1 MSHTMKVIMAF
12 ATCVVA
18 ALLSGCRQQGE
29 QATPPPPMVT
39 VSRPIQQTVTDYAE
53 FTGTTEAVESVN
65 IRARVEGF
73 LEAVHFQAAAVVEQG
88 DLLFTIDP
96 RPFRAVLDR
105 AEAQLEN
112 RQAELRLADH
122 DYHRIKGIYESQSAS
137 EFEWVKAQSD
147 FESAQ
152 AAVREAQAAVDEA
165 ALNLGYTQIH
175 APISGQISRTFI
187 DPGNLVGAGEY
198 TLLTTIVSTDP
209 VYAYFNAS
217 ERVLLEYL
225 ATHPEKR
232 RQTEP
237 QESAPLYLG
246 LANERGYP
254 HEGRSDWGDNRVD
267 PDTGTIQVRGVFP
280 NPDDVLIPGLFV
292 RLRAPIDTRENA
304 LLIPNRALGAD
315 QGGRYLLIVNA
326 ENVVEK
332 RYVEVGALV
341 DELRVIE
348 QGLAADDS
356 VIVRGV
362 QRAREGMTVSPM
374 PEGEPAPVEPGVQSA
389 SPESEFSE

>member
-1 MSHTMKVIMAF
+1 MSHMMSVIVAF
-12 ATCVVA
+12 ATCVAA
-18 ALLSGCRQQGE
+18 ALLSGCRPE
-29 QATPPPPMVT
+29 SEHAAPPPPMVT
-39 VSRPIQQTVTDYAE
+39 VSRPVQQTVTDYAE
-53 FTGTTEAVESVN
+53 FTGTTEAVESVE

-73 LEAVHFQAAAVVEQG
+73 LEAVHFQAGAIVEQG

-96 RPFRAVLDR
+96 QPLRAVLDR
-105 AEAQLEN
+105 TEAQLEH
-112 RQAELRLADH
+112 RQAELRLSEH
-122 DYHRIKGIYESQSAS
+122 DYHRIKGIYESQAAS

-175 APISGQISRTFI
+175 APISGQISRTLV

-217 ERVLLEYL
+217 ERDLLEYL
-225 ATHPEKR
+225 ETHPEKR
-232 RQTEP
+232 RQTDMQEP
-237 QESAPLYLG
+237 EPLYLG
-246 LANERGYP
+246 LANEQGYA
-254 HEGRSDWGDNRVD
+254 HEGRIDWGDNRVD
-267 PDTGTIQVRGVFP
+267 PDTGTIQIRGVFP
-280 NPDDVLIPGLFV
+280 NPDDMLLPGLFV

-304 LLIPNRALGAD
+304 LLTPNRALGAD

-332 RYVEVGALV
+332 RYVQIGALV
-341 DELRVIE
+341 DVMRVIE

-362 QRAREGMTVSPM
+362 QRAREGMTVSPI
-374 PEGEPAPVEPGVQSA
+374 PEGEPAPTEPGIQSA
-389 SPESEFSE
+389 SPEAESSE